1 MAVID
6 TLKLARALRDK
17 GGFSQEAAEATAEA
31 FDGAFGDTVA
41 TKRDLADPGTSLR
54 AETAA
59 LGTALRTET
68 AALGTAL
75 REEIGRLKPD
85 VRLLKRQ
92 VGLNSALSI
101 AILIKP
107 FVH

>member
-31 FDGAFGDTVA
+31 LDSAFGDTA
-41 TKRDLADPGTSLR
+41 PTKRHLADLGTSLR

-68 AALGTAL
+68 AALGTTL
-75 REEIGRLKPD
+75 REEIGRLRSD
-85 VRLLKRQ
+85 VRLLKWQ

-101 AILIKP
+101 AILIKL
-107 FVH
+107 FGH